1 MKTTSTKIRY
11 STLLL
16 SMMCL
21 LLIASPYIPQRVNNI
36 IKLLIEISLVMLTI
50 LKYKFDKNTV
60 RKMLPISLFFM
71 AICVCTFRIYGLE
84 SRSFNA
90 IVTGGTY
97 FVFFFLIRFFSARYN
112 CMYVSNVIRTNILL
126 YMLILD
132 LLVILTWGKGLGG
145 LDEAVYLIGNKFM
158 TSYLHMLILALIN
171 VNRSSLSKWKKT
183 IRILLFLLYSLFICV
198 IADTSTGL
206 FGCLTVATVSIIIM
220 WWPLIIQIMSK
231 PYVVIV
237 FFIGLNAV
245 FLLSDF
251 ILNNTAFE
259 YFFMARSHTS
269 TILSG
274 RVLMY
279 QISMDAIVQSP
290 IWGYGINY
298 DIVQKTLS
306 FGNPQ
311 NGILKLLLD
320 YGIVGTVLFCIV
332 LFTTFKNSR
341 FSQYKDLK
349 EAYIIFVYGMLL
361 CSLVEINLAAIFI
374 LACAALNSTE
384 GE

>member
-1 MKTTSTKIRY
+1 
-11 STLLL
+11 
-16 SMMCL
+16 
-21 LLIASPYIPQRVNNI
+21 
-36 IKLLIEISLVMLTI
+36 
-50 LKYKFDKNTV
+50 
-60 RKMLPISLFFM
+60 
-71 AICVCTFRIYGLE
+71 
-84 SRSFNA
+84 
-90 IVTGGTY
+90 
-97 FVFFFLIRFFSARYN
+97 
-112 CMYVSNVIRTNILL
+112 
-126 YMLILD
+126 
-132 LLVILTWGKGLGG
+132 
-145 LDEAVYLIGNKFM
+145 M

-259 YFFMARSHTS
+259 SFFMARSHTS